1 MRIKMKRPCGA
12 QGQEGLACEGTGQGL
27 LLLCSRV
34 RLGPGS
40 LLLAGIKRPKHELL
54 ARHVPETRCFLS
66 SGRSSEGKKT
76 RSG

>member
-1 MRIKMKRPCGA
+1 MKRPCGA

-40 LLLAGIKRPKHELL
+40 LLLAGIKRPKRRAPTSLRQGASCPL
-54 ARHVPETRCFLS
+54 AARRREKNPLGLS
-66 SGRSSEGKKT
+66 GCI
-76 RSG
+76 